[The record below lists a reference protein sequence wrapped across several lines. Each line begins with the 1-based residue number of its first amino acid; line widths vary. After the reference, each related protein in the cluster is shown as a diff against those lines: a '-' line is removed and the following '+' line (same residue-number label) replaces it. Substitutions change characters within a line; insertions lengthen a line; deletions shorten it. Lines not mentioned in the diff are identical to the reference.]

1 MSILTFEFAFELHRT
16 YKLISHMKFWTG
28 EDFEDVLFKLHGPLK
43 KVKKNLFR
51 NKPSLALGD

>member
-28 EDFEDVLFKLHGPLK
+28 EEFEEVFFFKLYLI
-43 KVKKNLFR
+43 
-51 NKPSLALGD
+51 